1 MYMYNCGKCK
11 CTLGVDMELTDKQ
24 KQLLDYLTERID
36 EDGRIPTLRQ
46 AAVDLG
52 VSHTAVAQLMNQL
65 EKKSVLER
73 EGYYGRTIRLYPEPR
88 ESRRP
93 RTGRELPIV
102 GQITAGL
109 PMYAQQEWEGT
120 VVVDSSVFPGDNLF
134 CLRIKGQSMKDAGI
148 LDGDLVVCEPRQY
161 AENGEIVAV
170 LINGEDAT
178 VKRFFLYADHIE
190 LRPANDDYQVMCYPF
205 SELLIQGK
213 VVGVIRG
220 KHAEFDGERE

>member
-1 MYMYNCGKCK
+1 
-11 CTLGVDMELTDKQ
+11 MELTDKQ
-24 KQLLDYLTERID
+24 QQFFDYLTERMD

-65 EKKSVLER
+65 EKKNVLER

-88 ESRRP
+88 ESRKS

-102 GQITAGL
+102 GQVTAGL

-148 LDGDLVVCEPRQY
+148 FDGDLAVCEPRQY
-161 AENGEIVAV
+161 AENGEVVAV
-170 LINGEDAT
+170 LIKGEEAT

-190 LRPANDDYQVMCYPF
+190 LRPANDAYQVMCYPF
-205 SELLIQGK
+205 SELLVQGK